1 MKFSPK
7 GKDKK
12 LKNSEKYR
20 VVLRCLLRCLI
31 RVMFKLIDFMYVFL
45 PPANKVWGKVIFSV
59 ACVKNSV
66 HRRGTSSGTPP
77 RGRYTQPPWAGTPG
91 QVPPGRYP
99 PGLIPPGHV
108 HPPQVHPLAG
118 TPPGQVHPQDQYMLG
133 DMGNKRAVRILLE
146 CILVTHVCHSVH
158 RGGVGFP
165 ACTGKGGWLPSMH
178 WEKRAVCILLECFLV
193 DYSYIRTILKQK
205 CAQERQ

>member
-1 MKFSPK
+1 MKFSPREIQ
-7 GKDKK
+7 K
-12 LKNSEKYR
+12 LKNTEKYR

-45 PPANKVWGKVIFSV
+45 PPTNKVWAKVIFSV

-66 HRRGTSSGTPP
+66 HRGVTSSGTP
-77 RGRYTQPPWAGTPG
+77 RTGTPNPPG

-99 PGLIPPGHV
+99 LVLYPLGIYPPGH
-108 HPPQVHPLAG
+108 
-118 TPPGQVHPQDQYMLG
+118 VHPQDQYMLG

-158 RGGVGFP
+158 RGGL
-165 ACTGKGGWLPSMH
+165 LPSMH
-178 WEKRAVCILLECFLV
+178 WEGGLASQHVLGKAGGVHPTGMLSC
-193 DYSYIRTILKQK
+193 
-205 CAQERQ
+205 